1 MIKYI
6 LVNEDNLANF
16 QVMVNKYADMGYVPC
31 GSFLKSGGYYVQP
44 LFLDENKTNK
54 QFTEEE
60 VYRIVANFAIS
71 NGSGAL
77 SGFYKNTTDV
87 AAELKQYNSVDFTGN
102 EIED

>member
-1 MIKYI
+1 
-6 LVNEDNLANF
+6 
-16 QVMVNKYADMGYVPC
+16 
-31 GSFLKSGGYYVQP
+31 
-44 LFLDENKTNK
+44 
-54 QFTEEE
+54 
-60 VYRIVANFAIS
+60 VANFAIS